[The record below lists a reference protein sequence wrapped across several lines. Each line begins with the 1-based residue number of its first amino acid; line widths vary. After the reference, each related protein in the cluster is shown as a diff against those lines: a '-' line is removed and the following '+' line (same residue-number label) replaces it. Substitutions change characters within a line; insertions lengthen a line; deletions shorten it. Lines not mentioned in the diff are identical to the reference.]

1 MSLDAAT
8 VLGFDFGLKR
18 IGIAVGQT
26 LTAAARPLVTVKT
39 LDDQPDWNAIDR
51 VIENW
56 RPTRLIVGLP
66 TQLDDSEHPLAA
78 EVRQFAAEL
87 QQRYA
92 LPVEL
97 VDERL
102 SSHEAAQI
110 AVTAGRRRVVPHQRA
125 AKETLDRIA
134 AQVILET
141 WLAEQSYG
149 RRSL

>member
-1 MSLDAAT
+1 MNPGPAT
-8 VLGFDFGLKR
+8 VFGFDFGKKR

-26 LTAAARPLVTVKT
+26 LTASARPLDTVRV
-39 LDDQPDWNAIDR
+39 QNGEPDWEAIGR
-51 VIENW
+51 LIQSW
-56 RPTRLIVGLP
+56 RPAQLIVGLP

-78 EVRQFAAEL
+78 AVQRFAAEL
-87 QQRYA
+87 QRRYA
-92 LPVEL
+92 LEVHL

-102 SSHEAAQI
+102 SSHAAAQI
-110 AVTAGRRRVVPHQRA
+110 AATVGGRGAPQSQA

-149 RRSL
+149 RQAL

>member
-1 MSLDAAT
+1 MNQDPAT
-8 VLGFDFGLKR
+8 VLGFDFGKKR

-26 LTAAARPLVTVKT
+26 LTASARPLATVHVHN
-39 LDDQPDWNAIDR
+39 DMPDWDAIGR
-51 VIENW
+51 LIQSW
-56 RPTRLIVGLP
+56 RPAQLVVGLP

-78 EVRQFAAEL
+78 DVRRFADAL

-92 LPVEL
+92 LPVHL

-110 AVTAGRRRVVPHQRA
+110 ATAAGSRAAPHRQS

-134 AQVILET
+134 AQVILDT
-141 WLAEQSYG
+141 WFSEHSHSRQPG
-149 RRSL
+149 

>member
-1 MSLDAAT
+1 MNNGPAT
-8 VLGFDFGLKR
+8 VLGFDFGRKR

-26 LTAAARPLVTVKT
+26 LTASARPLETVRVR
-39 LDDQPDWNAIDR
+39 DDGPDWDAIGHIVDS
-51 VIENW
+51 W
-56 RPTRLIVGLP
+56 RPERLIVGLP

-78 EVRQFAAEL
+78 AVHGFAAAL
-87 QQRYA
+87 RQRYA

-110 AVTAGRRRVVPHQRA
+110 AVAAGGRTAPHRQS

-141 WLAEQSYG
+141 WLAEQSTN
-149 RRSL
+149 RQPS